1 MKTIWLA
8 MLILSSV
15 ALVAVVLR
23 SKLSWSWI
31 RNFAIHFV
39 LAAFVLYV
47 LNFSGLIPNIYI
59 PLNPVTIGTVV
70 VLGVPGIALIAGVQ
84 YFIV

>member
-1 MKTIWLA
+1 MNMIWLA
-8 MLILSSV
+8 ILVLSSV
-15 ALVAVVLR
+15 ALVAVLVR
-23 SKLSWSWI
+23 QRLSLAWI

-39 LAAFVLYV
+39 LAAAVLYV

-84 YFIV
+84 YLIV

>member
-1 MKTIWLA
+1 MIWLA
-8 MLILSSV
+8 ILVLSSV
-15 ALVAVVLR
+15 ALVAVLVR
-23 SKLSWSWI
+23 QRLSLAWV
-31 RNFAIHFV
+31 RGFAINFV
-39 LAAFVLYV
+39 LAAVVLYV

-84 YFIV
+84 YLIV

>member
-1 MKTIWLA
+1 MKTLWLA

-15 ALVAVVLR
+15 ALVGVLVR
-23 SKLSWSWI
+23 QKLSWTLL
-31 RNFAIHFV
+31 RNFAIHIV
-39 LAAFVLYV
+39 LAAAVLYV

>member
-1 MKTIWLA
+1 MKTVWLA
-8 MLILSSV
+8 ILILSSV
-15 ALVAVVLR
+15 ALIAVLLR
-23 SKLSWSWI
+23 QRMSWTWV
-31 RNFAIHFV
+31 RNFNIHFV
-39 LAAFVLYV
+39 LAAAVLYV

>member
-1 MKTIWLA
+1 MKTVWLA
-8 MLILSSV
+8 MLILSSL
-15 ALVAVVLR
+15 ALVGVLVR
-23 SKLSWSWI
+23 QRMSWTWL
-31 RNFAIHFV
+31 RNFTIHFV
-39 LAAFVLYV
+39 LAAVVLYV
-47 LNFSGLIPNIYI
+47 LNFSGLIPHIYI